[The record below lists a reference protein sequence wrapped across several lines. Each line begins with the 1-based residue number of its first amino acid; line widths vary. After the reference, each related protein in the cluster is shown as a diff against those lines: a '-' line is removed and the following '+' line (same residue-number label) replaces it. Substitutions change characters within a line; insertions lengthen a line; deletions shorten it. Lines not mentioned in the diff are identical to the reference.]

1 MFTLNGTPF
10 KRSPCFVHKRVL
22 PLTAMLAGLSFVLPS
37 MSVAQSTNPFRA
49 DDLVSDGGIGNTSNV
64 PRLVPSSDLE
74 RTRTQPPQ
82 THQAPQADGTAAGGE
97 DDDVA
102 AKALPNPALGDFQAV
117 IDALG
122 NATPEQIR
130 AFKEYQFQ
138 IQGATITP
146 VRSGL
151 VGRATQYTVDLSPGA
166 VAPVVRVSRGMG
178 ATVNF
183 VDSAGNPWPVK
194 FANNFY
200 AQAAQVTQMAPHVL
214 SVSSLSDHLTGSVGV
229 ILDGLHTPVNFVVTP
244 AQEQT
249 DYRVDLHIPGLAPDA
264 PPVLGEV
271 STQPGL
277 ARGNLMDFLYGATPP
292 GAIRLKI
299 VESASPLS
307 NSTRAWQNTN
317 NQLILRTDAQIISP
331 GWYERLPAMDGT
343 SVYALPNSPI
353 IRVAVHGKE
362 QTLRIE
368 GLTPKIGVRN

>member
-1 MFTLNGTPF
+1 MFTLNGIPLKNFPRLTHT
-10 KRSPCFVHKRVL
+10 RML
-22 PLTAMLAGLSFVLPS
+22 PLSVMLAGLNFVLPS
-37 MSVAQSTNPFRA
+37 MSVAQSTNPFQA
-49 DDLVSDGGIGNTSNV
+49 DALVSDGGIGNTSNV
-64 PRLVPSSDLE
+64 PRLVPSSDLQ
-74 RTRTQPPQ
+74 RTNTQPPQ
-82 THQAPQADGTAAGGE
+82 QADTAAANEATSDG
-97 DDDVA
+97 DDVV
-102 AKALPNPALGDFQAV
+102 AKPLPNPALGDFQAV

-166 VAPVVRVSRGMG
+166 TAPVVRVSRGMG

-249 DYRVDLHIPGLAPDA
+249 DYRVDLHIPGLAPNA

-277 ARGNLMDFLYGATPP
+277 AKGNLMDFLYGATPP
-292 GAIRLKI
+292 GAVRLKVI
-299 VESASPLS
+299 ESASPLS
-307 NSTRAWQNTN
+307 SSTRAWQNTN
-317 NQLILRTDAQIISP
+317 NQLILRTDAQVISP

-343 SVYALPNSPI
+343 SVYALPASPI